1 MTANIMQIP
10 KIKIVGELMLISVEE
25 LMLISLSFS
34 ELMTFTGSRD
44 ASAYKLNSTPC
55 MTYG

>member
-34 ELMTFTGSRD
+34 ELMTFIGSRD
-44 ASAYKLNSTPC
+44 ASASK
-55 MTYG
+55 